1 MIDPKMLID
10 QTQAL
15 MPAPVWFVQ
24 FFKAL
29 GFTLHTVPMN
39 LWYAGLLIALWLH
52 LRGNEHERR
61 FAGRLLRQMPV
72 IVAVGINLG
81 IVPLL
86 FIQLAYYKVFYP
98 ATILMAWFW
107 LGIIVLLIPAY
118 YGVYAY
124 AWGLRRLAT
133 DEASIPGNPRHRE
146 TPPNCNGGALGSGKD
161 LSEPALAPW
170 QKVAGW
176 CAALFFICIGF
187 TFANGLS
194 LMEHVQRWPEL
205 WNAHNVAGAATG
217 AALNVGDP
225 TLWPRW
231 LLMFGLALGT
241 TAVWVLVDAVWLTRG
256 TTDEAYQRWAW
267 GFAKKLYTFG
277 MLWAAAAGSWYVFH
291 TWPAGLRYTMFQ
303 WPLIVLTIATAVAPG
318 LPWLLMMTAGLCS
331 AKRATG
337 DCPNFRPSENGTV
350 PFGTR
355 AIVAVIA
362 LCQFAVLGVNATSR
376 QIVQN
381 INLERFVNVSAQP
394 TDVQWGPLWMF
405 LIAFVLGLGVVGWM
419 IAQIVKCKPK
429 NG

>member
-10 QTQAL
+10 PTSAGV
-15 MPAPVWFVQ
+15 PAPVWFVQ
-24 FFKAL
+24 FFKVL
-29 GFTLHTVPMN
+29 GFTLHAVPMN

-52 LRGNEHERR
+52 ARGGEHGQR

-72 IVAVGINLG
+72 IVAVGVNLG

-124 AWGLRRLAT
+124 AWGLGDCPSFRLG
-133 DEASIPGNPRHRE
+133 E
-146 TPPNCNGGALGSGKD
+146 NGTVPLGRANGTKAMP
-161 LSEPALAPW
+161 LWRKA
-170 QKVAGW
+170 AGW
-176 CAALFFICIGF
+176 CAALFFVCIGF

-205 WNAHNVAGAATG
+205 WNAHSTAGAATG
-217 AALNVGDP
+217 TALNVGDP

-256 TTDEAYQRWAW
+256 TTDEAYERWAW

-277 MLWAAAAGSWYVFH
+277 MFWAAAAGSWYVFH
-291 TWPAGLRYTMFQ
+291 TWPAGLRDTMFQ
-303 WPLIVLTIATAVAPG
+303 WPLIALTIATAVAPG
-318 LPWLLMMTAGLCS
+318 LPWLLIMTAGLCS
-331 AKRATG
+331 AKRAT
-337 DCPNFRPSENGTV
+337 
-350 PFGTR
+350 
-355 AIVAVIA
+355 VAAIA
-362 LCQFAVLGVNATSR
+362 LCQFGVLGVNAVSR

-381 INLERFVNVSAQP
+381 MNLERFVDVSVQP
-394 TDVQWGPLWMF
+394 TDVQWDPLAMF
-405 LIAFVLGLGVVGWM
+405 LTAFVLGLAVVGWM